1 MLRLEAGMCHHLPGV
16 GRRPG
21 ATAECLPHP
30 AARVATANCL
40 MATGSGSSI
49 PRLDGIPTEYRF
61 LGGIEVAARLGMTL
75 LSSGLAHPRQ
85 WDQVGRDPSRFV
97 EHALREWVRT
107 HGGPEIE
114 KELFLHLGLV
124 SDLDPCGQGERQG
137 GEDEMYLVLEP
148 ESAGYVV
155 LGPTLRLLESFHPR
169 LPLTFVDF
177 FTRSLNRWV
186 RVYDYRDALDR
197 VEQLREWYES
207 DPEGETVELPD
218 VAAAIPHCLR
228 KKWNPLK
235 ERFIE
240 KLLGTTHDRKVRA
253 LLEELL
259 QLSAASLAAKRPGMG
274 EFAEAQLID
283 ANPPVPALVAVFE
296 QHDAVEGCFDGE
308 SQGMLECPPE
318 PNVILPCRVADADSV
333 GEAFRLLGVICGTL
347 RQGARLMT
355 TMMDLVE

>member
-1 MLRLEAGMCHHLPGV
+1 MLRLEAGNCHHLPGV
-16 GRRPG
+16 GRRQG
-21 ATAECLPHP
+21 ATAERLPHP

-40 MATGSGSSI
+40 MATGSRWSI
-49 PRLDGIPTEYRF
+49 PRLDGIPTEYRL
-61 LGGIEVAARLGMTL
+61 LGGIEVAARLDDA
-75 LSSGLAHPRQ
+75 LSTRVAHRRQ
-85 WDQVGRDPSRFV
+85 WDQVERDPFRFV
-97 EHALREWVRT
+97 EYALREWVRT

-114 KELFLHLGLV
+114 KELFFHLGLV
-124 SDLDPCGQGERQG
+124 SDLDPCGQGEQQG

-155 LGPTLRLLESFHPR
+155 LGPTLRLLEAFHPR
-169 LPLTFVDF
+169 LPLTFVDL

-228 KKWNPLK
+228 SKWNPLK

-240 KLLGTTHDRKVRA
+240 QLLGTTHDRKVRA
-253 LLEELL
+253 LLEGVLELR
-259 QLSAASLAAKRPGMG
+259 AASLAGKRPDMG
-274 EFAEAQLID
+274 ELAEAQLMD
-283 ANPPVPALVAVFE
+283 SNPPVPALVAVFE
-296 QHDAVEGCFDGE
+296 KHDAVEGCFDEE

-318 PNVILPCRVADADSV
+318 PNVILPFRVADADSV

-347 RQGARLMT
+347 GQGARLMT